1 MRYLVMECR
10 LGYAVVLDNEGRFRK
25 VVNLGYEVGQKVD
38 RIIEF
43 DENGTE
49 RKKRV
54 LRKQLMS
61 LAAAACFC
69 LVLFGAYRSYM
80 LPYGTV
86 QMQINPDVLISVNKM
101 DHVVGIEGKNA
112 DGEALI
118 EDYSYRWKKID
129 KVSDELADRAMEM
142 GFLEEGGEIVLTVES
157 EHDGWK
163 TAVEEMLISE
173 LKIHLDDKVEI
184 RTTVKKTD
192 EHTIIIQPGAGEQEN
207 DSTGQPEVQN
217 EDSDDLDDE
226 ADDSWDDA
234 SDDDWDDAADDDW
247 DDASDDDWDDA
258 SDDDGDDD
266 GGDWESDDGDD

>member
-10 LGYAVVLDNEGRFRK
+10 LGYAVVIDNEGRFRK

-118 EDYSYRWKKID
+118 EGYSYRWKKID

-173 LKIHLDDKVEI
+173 LKIHLDDRVEI

-207 DSTGQPEVQN
+207 GGTGQPEVQN
-217 EDSDDLDDE
+217 
-226 ADDSWDDA
+226 DA
-234 SDDDWDDAADDDW
+234 SDDDW

-258 SDDDGDDD
+258 SDDDWDDD